1 MQHKMD
7 FEVPVLA
14 GYLNVPMQSS
24 FSLNRISKKKNCH
37 RYCLLFNSSRHGIER
52 LEICESKE
60 DKNPKIVTLEN
71 CVKITQEPAPANLIQ
86 VIKKTESLTL
96 NTLSEEDLKEWTN
109 ALQMVAFRNK
119 NSLHTPQ
126 AAIEEDND
134 LYCSSFGDGL
144 FIITLIPSD
153 TSIRCNLESKSYILH
168 LTATELQLKCTE
180 DLNEIR
186 ARWPYRFI
194 RKYGYRDGKFTFEAG
209 RKCCTGEGI
218 FTLDHTNP
226 QEIFRCM
233 AAKMKSM
240 KKLIN
245 CDSLN
250 NDINENHWNIAANME
265 AGSRSPLAPNNQQCT
280 NIENNSHSGV
290 SYREFTASSD
300 SLNSF
305 FANSNSNSI
314 STLLPPIIKQIPN
327 KPPRKIQPP
336 FVSST
341 NSNKSVPHGT
351 NLNFQSNSEK
361 LCKYPN
367 YDAVSITTSSDPNK
381 TVGSTL
387 VIKPNSPE
395 CVRKQSLQL
404 PKDNK
409 STSNTERD
417 YESIEAVT
425 DAWKTLGID
434 DVKHTERILANHSD
448 DVFIEPSWQRPVTVC
463 QRSLKETFLPSKVS
477 RVIDIDIG
485 EGGGGGTACTNSR
498 SIDDTYDRLD
508 FMSPNNKN
516 SSGYNTLVS
525 VISPTR
531 KRCNSPS
538 LGDYEFIGNPE
549 VQFSKKNEV
558 VNSGVSRTSN
568 TTSPCPSSL
577 ALNCNIVGSKY
588 FDSPVGQQTF
598 QDAKIS
604 PAHQNYSGINY
615 TIVSKPKRV

>member
-1 MQHKMD
+1 MDGKMD

-37 RYCLLFNSSRHGIER
+37 RYCQLFNSSRHGIER
-52 LEICESKE
+52 LEICESKD

-71 CVKITQEPAPANLIQ
+71 CVKITQEPAPANLIL

-96 NTLSEEDLKEWTN
+96 NALSEEDLKEWTN

-119 NSLHTPQ
+119 NSLSIPQ

-144 FIITLIPSD
+144 FFITLIPSE
-153 TSIRCNLESKSYILH
+153 TSIRCNFESKSYILH

-245 CDSLN
+245 CDNHN
-250 NDINENHWNIAANME
+250 NDINDNHWTIAANME
-265 AGSRSPLAPNNQQCT
+265 AGSRSPLTPNNQQCIS
-280 NIENNSHSGV
+280 IESNSQNSV
-290 SYREFTASSD
+290 SYREFATSSD
-300 SLNSF
+300 SLNSCF
-305 FANSNSNSI
+305 TNSNNNSI
-314 STLLPPIIKQIPN
+314 STLLHPVLKQIPS
-327 KPPRKIQPP
+327 KPPRKIQ
-336 FVSST
+336 ST
-341 NSNKSVPHGT
+341 FPTSGSSNKAQMLT
-351 NLNFQSNSEK
+351 ANLNFQLNADK
-361 LCKYPN
+361 LCKYQN
-367 YDAVSITTSSDPNK
+367 YEAVSITTSSDPNK
-381 TVGSTL
+381 TIGSTL

-395 CVRKQSLQL
+395 CVHKQCLTL
-404 PKDNK
+404 LNNE
-409 STSNTERD
+409 TLGAERN
-417 YESIEAVT
+417 YESIETVT

-434 DVKHTERILANHSD
+434 EVQHKERVLGKHCDED
-448 DVFIEPSWQRPVTVC
+448 FKDPCWQRSVHTC
-463 QRSLKETFLPSKVS
+463 NRSLKETFLPSKVS

-485 EGGGGGTACTNSR
+485 EGGGGSGISSNSR
-498 SIDDTYDRLD
+498 CVDDSYDRLD
-508 FMSPNNKN
+508 FMSPNNKT
-516 SSGYNTLVS
+516 SSGYNTIIS
-525 VISPTR
+525 VISPIR

-538 LGDYEFIGNPE
+538 LSDYEFIGNPE
-549 VQFSKKNEV
+549 IELSKKNDIDKTGNIRPF
-558 VNSGVSRTSN
+558 NSNLPICPTSI
-568 TTSPCPSSL
+568 
-577 ALNCNIVGSKY
+577 ALKCNIVGENY
-588 FDSPVGQQTF
+588 FEPSVSQQVY
-598 QDAKIS
+598 QSANIS
-604 PAHQNYSGINY
+604 PTHENYSGINY

>member
-1 MQHKMD
+1 MQDKMES
-7 FEVPVLA
+7 EVPVLA
-14 GYLNVPMQSS
+14 GYLNVAMQSS

-52 LEICESKE
+52 LEICESKD

-119 NSLHTPQ
+119 NSLHTSQ

-144 FIITLIPSD
+144 FIVTLIPSD
-153 TSIRCNLESKSYILH
+153 TSIRCNLEAKSYMLH
-168 LTATELQLKCTE
+168 LTATELQLKCTD

-245 CDSLN
+245 CDNLN
-250 NDINENHWNIAANME
+250 NDVNENHLNIAANME
-265 AGSRSPLAPNNQQCT
+265 AGSRSPLAPNNQQC
-280 NIENNSHSGV
+280 ISIDSNSQSNV
-290 SYREFTASSD
+290 SYREFTTSSD
-300 SLNSF
+300 SINSF
-305 FANSNSNSI
+305 FANSNSTSI
-314 STLLPPIIKQIPN
+314 STLPPPIMKHIPN
-327 KPPRKIQPP
+327 KPPRKMQPP
-336 FVSST
+336 FASFTS
-341 NSNKSVPHGT
+341 SNKTVS
-351 NLNFQSNSEK
+351 
-361 LCKYPN
+361 KYQN
-367 YDAVSITTSSDPNK
+367 YDAVSITTASDPNK
-381 TVGSTL
+381 TIGSNL
-387 VIKPNSPE
+387 VLKPNSPE
-395 CVRKQSLQL
+395 CVRKQSLN
-404 PKDNK
+404 PHKENK
-409 STSNTERD
+409 STSGIERD

-434 DVKHTERILANHSD
+434 EVKHTERILANHGD
-448 DVFIEPSWQRPVTVC
+448 EVFIEPSWQRSVNVC
-463 QRSLKETFLPSKVS
+463 QRSLKEAFVPSKVS

-485 EGGGGGTACTNSR
+485 EGGGGGGACTSTR
-498 SIDDTYDRLD
+498 IIDDTYDRLD
-508 FMSPNNKN
+508 FMSPNNN
-516 SSGYNTLVS
+516 TSSGYNTIVS
-525 VISPTR
+525 IISPAR
-531 KRCNSPS
+531 KRCDSPS
-538 LGDYEFIGNPE
+538 LSDYEFIGNPE
-549 VQFSKKNEV
+549 IQMINTV
-558 VNSGVSRTSN
+558 VSRTSN
-568 TTSPCPSSL
+568 TTSPSLSSL
-577 ALNCNIVGSKY
+577 ALNCNIAGSKY
-588 FDSPVGQQTF
+588 FDSSAGQQTF

-604 PAHQNYSGINY
+604 PTHQNYSGINY